1 MIALLI
7 EYQKLSAMMLKV
19 AFDKF
24 INDKKEILI
33 AHIPEEA
40 REFLRNNNV
49 NIANLL

>member
-33 AHIPEEA
+33 GHIPEEA